1 MKPNFALN
9 LSHEGITLLH
19 RATAGWLRI
28 GSISL
33 DDPDLTDELQVL
45 RKTATDLESSGLSTK
60 LVIPNS
66 QILYTE
72 VDAPGPDTAD
82 RIGQIRDGL
91 VGLTPYD
98 VNDLVFD
105 WRMNGKRAQVAVVAR
120 DTLREAESFA
130 TEYRFNPVS
139 FVATPENGTFDGEPF
154 FGPTKHAG
162 TFLSDGETVQP
173 DTGKIAVLGATT
185 AAAEAAPKRKKKK
198 SASRK
203 KTATKPKAEA
213 SAQPETETAAVKP
226 NGADLA
232 GAMVLDT
239 PVAGAKA
246 RDTSVAAETAPPPE
260 PAEAAPALS
269 FASRRGNGSGKGTAS
284 AAKPP
289 LPLRAELPP
298 VDAPEPEP
306 KKTKKPLPPPPPRR
320 KVDIPLREDILDD
333 VPPMPAGMTR
343 PIPGTT
349 AQAARAPLTTGRK
362 SPYPLQRPATTT
374 PITEPTTRRVIPPLP
389 PGLPGTRKD
398 KDKDAPGFL
407 SRLKR
412 APKDTG
418 NGAPAPAAAL
428 PTEAQALTV
437 FGARTATV
445 GGKPRF
451 LGLFLTLLLL
461 AALAALALWST
472 YFMDDLTSGWV
483 EDLDEEVAVVQPDTP
498 VADPGGAITSAP
510 LDEPA
515 TDGGAVLLTDEPVP
529 EDTAPQGVD
538 VTAPDQPA
546 GDGTIET
553 ALLDAP
559 DETVSEPSLGTSDAP
574 DLPATDPAV
583 SEPVAEVTPPAPV
596 RTDPLTQAEAET
608 RYAVTGIWQK
618 DPPPLDSPGLGRL
631 DDLFIA
637 SVDPQ
642 LPGQQ
647 QALLALPSPAEVARD
662 ARLVSPTAPPPLGTQ
677 YDFDDRGLIRATPGG
692 SVTPEGTLI
701 FLGEPPAAPGPRPT
715 DLRAPRD
722 DSQLEV
728 APQTDTA
735 EAPAA
740 EPEAETAAAQESETD
755 ITVAAPET
763 TSPEDGAEAPGETAV
778 LQDPADGETDVAR
791 LSQVRPA
798 LRPATPDS
806 DVDTAS
812 LGGIAPS
819 ALEDRPGVRPLV
831 EGTPETPT
839 DGASDETA
847 ETEARDEADGTE
859 QAVTASLLP
868 RNRPA
873 DFAETV
879 ERAQEAARADT
890 PEPSTE
896 STPQPREETEV
907 AAARV
912 PDIPT
917 STSVAEQA
925 TERNAINLRRVN
937 LIGVYGTPAR
947 RSALVR
953 LPSGRFVKV
962 EVGDRVDGGRVAA
975 IGDDELRYVKGG
987 RNITLT
993 MPNG

>member
-28 GSISL
+28 GSVSL
-33 DDPDLTDELQVL
+33 DDPDLTEELRVL
-45 RKTATDLESSGLSTK
+45 RKTATDLESGGLSTK

-139 FVATPENGTFDGEPF
+139 FVAVPENGSFDGEPF

-173 DTGKIAVLGATT
+173 DTGKITVLGATS
-185 AAAEAAPKRKKKK
+185 AAAEAKPKHKKKP
-198 SASRK
+198 ARRK
-203 KTATKPKAEA
+203 KTPAAQATEA
-213 SAQPETETAAVKP
+213 VAVTP
-226 NGADLA
+226 DGA
-232 GAMVLDT
+232 GAAEVEKPT
-239 PVAGAKA
+239 VSPAAKVKTDPA
-246 RDTSVAAETAPPPE
+246 PAPAE
-260 PAEAAPALS
+260 AEAAPAVA
-269 FASRRGNGSGKGTAS
+269 FASRRRTGADSSKP
-284 AAKPP
+284 AANKPP

-298 VDAPEPEP
+298 VDAPVPEP
-306 KKTKKPLPPPPPRR
+306 KKAKKPLPPPPPRR

-333 VPPMPAGMTR
+333 IPPMPVGITR

-349 AQAARAPLTTGRK
+349 AQIAARAPLPAGR
-362 SPYPLQRPATTT
+362 SPYPLERPATTT
-374 PITEPTTRRVIPPLP
+374 PITAPTTRRVIPPLP
-389 PGLPGTRKD
+389 PGLPGAGT
-398 KDKDAPGFL
+398 GTG
-407 SRLKR
+407 
-412 APKDTG
+412 KDTG
-418 NGAPAPAAAL
+418 KDDPAGGFLARFKRTAKAPSNGAPAPAAAV
-428 PTEAQALTV
+428 PSEAEALTV
-437 FGARTATV
+437 FGARTDAV

-451 LGLFLTLLLL
+451 LGLILTLLLL

-483 EDLDEEVAVVQPDTP
+483 EDLDEEVAAVRPDDP
-498 VADPGGAITSAP
+498 VTDPGGAITTAP

-515 TDGGAVLLTDEPVP
+515 PDSGGAVLLTDEPAP

-538 VTAPDQPA
+538 ASAPDQPA
-546 GDGTIET
+546 DGGAPLDGTIET
-553 ALLDAP
+553 ALLEAP
-559 DETVSEPSLGTSDAP
+559 SEAASEPTLGTSDAP
-574 DLPATDPAV
+574 GLPATDPADAG
-583 SEPVAEVTPPAPV
+583 PEVEITPPDPV
-596 RTDPLTQAEAET
+596 RTNPLTQAEAEA
-608 RYAVTGIWQK
+608 RYAATGIWQR

-642 LPGQQ
+642 LSGQQ
-647 QALLALPSPAEVARD
+647 ALALPSLAGVARD
-662 ARLVSPTAPPPLGTQ
+662 ARPAAPAAPPPLGTE
-677 YDFDDRGLIRATPGG
+677 YDFDERGLIRATPGG

-701 FLGEPPAAPGPRPT
+701 FSGRPPVVPGPRP
-715 DLRAPRD
+715 DELRVPQD
-722 DSQLEV
+722 DSRLEG
-728 APQTDTA
+728 APEPEAGTA
-735 EAPAA
+735 AAPDPTPQA
-740 EPEAETAAAQESETD
+740 EPETETAE
-755 ITVAAPET
+755 AAPET
-763 TSPEDGAEAPGETAV
+763 TASDDATDAAVDTTA
-778 LQDPADGETDVAR
+778 LQDSVARDGEVAR
-791 LSQVRPA
+791 LSQIRPT
-798 LRPATPDS
+798 LRPGTPADN
-806 DVDTAS
+806 VETAS

-819 ALEDRPGVRPLV
+819 ALDDRPTVRPLV
-831 EGTPETPT
+831 ENTPETPAEDVT
-839 DGASDETA
+839 EEAADAEIIE
-847 ETEARDEADGTE
+847 ETEGSD
-859 QAVTASLLP
+859 QAVAASLLP
-868 RNRPA
+868 RTRPA
-873 DFAETV
+873 GFAETV
-879 ERAQEAARADT
+879 ERALEEARASA
-890 PEPSTE
+890 PEPRADPA
-896 STPQPREETEV
+896 PQPRTETQV

-975 IGDDELRYVKGG
+975 IGNDELRYVKGG
-987 RNITLT
+987 RNITLK
-993 MPNG
+993 MPSG